1 LTFDLESAA
10 VPIPFRQELTAFF
23 DEFAEHHR
31 GVRRGK
37 MFGLPAIYV
46 GRRLVT
52 CLIEDGI
59 IVRLPEDVA
68 RREVREKRGTPYSHG
83 RAKPGR
89 WVLYRPRTAFA
100 ARELTA
106 VVEAAARHVA
116 ERQTEEITGI
126 QLRSD
131 RRSRSRRS

>member
-1 LTFDLESAA
+1 LTLL
-10 VPIPFRQELTAFF
+10 FRSELTSFL

-52 CLIEDGI
+52 CLIEDGL
-59 IVRLPEDVA
+59 IVRLPNEVA
-68 RREVREKRGTPYSHG
+68 KREIRARKAKAFSRKGREVDG
-83 RAKPGR
+83 
-89 WVLYRPRTAFA
+89 WVLYQPRTATV
-100 ARELTA
+100 ARGLTPI
-106 VVEAAARHVA
+106 VETGVRYIA

-126 QLRSD
+126 RIK
-131 RRSRSRRS
+131 RRTR

>member
-1 LTFDLESAA
+1 MPLA
-10 VPIPFRQELTAFF
+10 FRSELTPFL

-31 GVRRGK
+31 GVRLGK

-59 IVRLPEDVA
+59 IVRLPEDLA
-68 RREVREKRGTPYSHG
+68 RSEVRARK
-83 RAKPGR
+83 AKPFSGR
-89 WVLYRPRTAFA
+89 FKAKGTWVMYTPRTAVA
-100 ARELTA
+100 ARRLTPI
-106 VVEAAARHVA
+106 VEQAARDVA

-126 QLRSD
+126 RLR
-131 RRSRSRRS
+131 RTR